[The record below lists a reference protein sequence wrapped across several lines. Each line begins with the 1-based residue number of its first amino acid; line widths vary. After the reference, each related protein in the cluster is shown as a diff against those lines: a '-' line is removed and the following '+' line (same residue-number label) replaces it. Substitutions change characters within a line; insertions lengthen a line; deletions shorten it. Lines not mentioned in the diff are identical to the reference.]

1 MAFFVFHTWI
11 ISERLFQCT
20 HLISCRLR
28 NILTNSV
35 QIRKE
40 SDMKGVVIVS
50 VCRTAIGIFGGAL
63 KHAGREKIACETMKE
78 AIDRAGIEPLNGAK

>member
-28 NILTNSV
+28 NISTNSV

-50 VCRTAIGIFGGAL
+50 ACRTTIGIFGGAL
-63 KHAGREKIACETMKE
+63 KHDGFVKSQHFDGFVKCSRSRLVNPEE
-78 AIDRAGIEPLNGAK
+78 